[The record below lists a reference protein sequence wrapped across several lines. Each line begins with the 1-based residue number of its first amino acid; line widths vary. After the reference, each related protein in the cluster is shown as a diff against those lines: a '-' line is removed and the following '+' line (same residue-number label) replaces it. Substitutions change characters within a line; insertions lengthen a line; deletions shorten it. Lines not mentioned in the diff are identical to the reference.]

1 MIRET
6 RVVKVVVEEVGE
18 EEKEEVDVV
27 VGKGGGKKV
36 GKEGD
41 GMGGKKAEE
50 AREEVIRVAGN
61 AVAGDMVEEKEEVD
75 MGVEMEVEGTV
86 EEMEVGEQGEDMAV
100 EEKAV
105 VILVEE
111 VEAMEAFLSEES
123 PGSGS
128 LLEQAITASI
138 TANGRQRWDHQ
149 WETAGTR
156 SEDSKIIDIDHF
168 APGFLTQADIMTA
181 IGPML
186 APRSDTFKIRARS
199 QTYSKLGTPIESATI
214 EAVLQR
220 TPDTIV
226 PTASINQPAPRI
238 FKITSLRWLTDDQI

>member
-1 MIRET
+1 MLGGLRIKEWGYLDYPEDTSDLSLLTVSQDSCERMFSRFSHSLSET
-6 RVVKVVVEEVGE
+6 Y
-18 EEKEEVDVV
+18 
-27 VGKGGGKKV
+27 
-36 GKEGD
+36 
-41 GMGGKKAEE
+41 KAPQ
-50 AREEVIRVAGN
+50 APAF
-61 AVAGDMVEEKEEVD
+61 
-75 MGVEMEVEGTV
+75 EGTEPV
-86 EEMEVGEQGEDMAV
+86 APSAYYRRGARHFDASEIELLAKEIVKRIKRRGAPFQS
-100 EEKAV
+100 
-105 VILVEE
+105 
-111 VEAMEAFLSEES
+111 MEAFLSEES

-128 LLEQAITASI
+128 LLEQAIAASI
-138 TANGRQRWDHQ
+138 TTNGRQRWDHQ

-186 APRSDTFKIRARS
+186 APRSDTFKIRAHS
-199 QTYSKLGTPIESATI
+199 QTYSTLGTPIESATI

-238 FKITSLRWLTDDQI
+238 FKIISLRWLTDDQI